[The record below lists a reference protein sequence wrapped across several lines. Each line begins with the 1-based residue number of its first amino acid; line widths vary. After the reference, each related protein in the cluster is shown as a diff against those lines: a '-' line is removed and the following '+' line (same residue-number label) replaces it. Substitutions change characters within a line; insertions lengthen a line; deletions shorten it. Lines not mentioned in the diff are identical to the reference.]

1 MSERY
6 VDPALNM
13 PRVAPPDAP
22 RDEPRA
28 ANTARAEE
36 DTDFEL
42 WLIYKSLTENES
54 YDQKISIKD
63 DVFSGRTILSFLGF
77 AAVITFA
84 AVGWS
89 GWNQMAEGQVHSR
102 SLEVK
107 NWQRSNCNGHSND
120 LVEPGLHSLVIK
132 ERLPN
137 SGPDWISTIFGPVRI
152 FDGFRNQD
160 QIPDRNFRLFKVRSG
175 YLCLLL
181 KKRPQ
186 YRDRTNKSRTGNLA
200 YEPTSRPVQIFR
212 MIRVRIFGLSIPET
226 VSNSS
231 SGPMDPWTELEKS
244 EKTWKKTCG
253 PATERSRCQI
263 QVQFQHWTIWM
274 KIIAFRWPI

>member
-137 SGPDWISTIFGPVRI
+137 SGPTIFGPVRI
-152 FDGFRNQD
+152 FDGFRIKFRTGTFGYLKSGPDIYVFFWKNGLSTG
-160 QIPDRNFRLFKVRSG
+160 IGPTNHGPEIWPTNRLPDRSRFSEWLEYGFSDCQYLRPSQIAPPVPWTLGLNLKRAKKHGKRLAGLRRKEAGARSKFNFSTEPFEWR
-175 YLCLLL
+175 LLL
-181 KKRPQ
+181 SGDQ
-186 YRDRTNKSRTGNLA
+186 YS
-200 YEPTSRPVQIFR
+200 P
-212 MIRVRIFGLSIPET
+212 
-226 VSNSS
+226 
-231 SGPMDPWTELEKS
+231 
-244 EKTWKKTCG
+244 
-253 PATERSRCQI
+253 
-263 QVQFQHWTIWM
+263 
-274 KIIAFRWPI
+274 